1 MRRRIFLTPLMG
13 TIPAIN
19 PADLCTAPFIPSTV
33 VICGGLAG
41 TPPRSSLLW
50 KEQAAVL
57 NPIVRLGDRR
67 EDINS
72 VLDEILSSRM
82 PERIPGLPGIDF
94 VHADNLR
101 TAAARE
107 LIRPL
112 ITNNRRKE

>member
-19 PADLCTAPFIPSTV
+19 PADFCAGAFVPSSV

-41 TPPRSSLLW
+41 THPRSSLLW
-50 KEQAAVL
+50 KEQTAVI
-57 NPIVRLGDRR
+57 NPIVRLGERR

-82 PERIPGLPGIDF
+82 PERIPGLSCIDF
-94 VHADNLR
+94 VHADYLR